1 MDRVETSG
9 RSAFRTRRA
18 LGARRRSLVP
28 RPAID
33 ALAAFLLFLAATM
46 SIGIA
51 PTAAHPN
58 LAYGP
63 AGLRQT
69 QVLHAIGEA
78 DDQPII
84 EIATTSSPNSPD
96 AVYRRTSTAAAW
108 VLLSFAFSLVAA
120 LNLAFIRHM
129 RRAYAKPRSNPQT

>member
-1 MDRVETSG
+1 MDHVATSG
-9 RSAFRTRRA
+9 KSALRTRRA
-18 LGARRRSLVP
+18 LRSRRRSLVP

-58 LAYGP
+58 LAYGS

-69 QVLHAIGEA
+69 QVLHALGEA

-84 EIATTSSPNSPD
+84 EIATTASATSPD
-96 AVYRRTSTAAAW
+96 AVFRRTSTAAAW

-129 RRAYAKPRSNPQT
+129 RRAYANPRGNPQT